1 MGPAADSNGSGG
13 SINNGTTLTSYLG
26 SYNPTLIVDGTLRIA
41 SGMVS
46 SAFFAAGNSSTTDT
60 LIQGG
65 TLDFGSRE
73 AIINNQ
79 NGFIR
84 FTDGAV
90 VGGNLQ
96 IRSNIAGTG
105 GLLKTGFS
113 QVILDGM
120 NTYSGL
126 TTVSDGNLFLRNGR
140 MSGGAGGPG
149 NGYKIEGNGQLL
161 TNSGIILGTAAAPE
175 DILVGTLQGG
185 QVILQAQNDLT
196 SYFGDITVDNV
207 DAAGQTLFTP
217 LISASGGNATLII
230 NGDIYGGDTPISN
243 DVLAIDSR
251 ILSTA
256 GSANSQI
263 ILRGQIGD
271 RGVGGVATPVG
282 SVISTLPTLAGVR
295 TNENEVFRFT
305 VEGNEQ
311 LNVTMEKQYAAAG
324 RLTLNQGVLNISYTP
339 APASPDG
346 GGFWTTTAIS
356 RIAGADSTSSFAVN
370 GNTTFHGF
378 TIAGGSNT
386 FLFLGQPG
394 KDGISGQNF
403 NMASWNV
410 AAGNNTWIGGVN
422 ETGSVTFGT
431 GAGSLVLAKAVRLY
445 GMSGGTVN
453 MNVRLG
459 GNVLTQKIGRGT
471 VTLQNTNAG
480 TTASDTGSFEL
491 GGGTMI
497 IDHSGQNAARF
508 GNAGNFTFRGG
519 SLISKGRTD
528 ALFAASYSNEAGAV
542 RTVGFTS
549 GGSEIAA
556 ETTAAQNLTITIG
569 NTNATNGVLTRAV
582 GATASL
588 VENQSAGGVSSL
600 LLQFGQSTA
609 LARSQVIPWATYSSQ
624 RRRALDF
631 AVLNTTYGVESY
643 SRAPAEFQNSV
654 ALWAPGANQN
664 VSENG
669 GIGFFGTLANPS
681 GGLAFNTLRFDTTA
695 DSLVNLGGQ
704 ILSLMGGN
712 LAGAMLVSSNTG
724 ASNKTITNGSIG
736 IFDSSARPDYNIT
749 VVGTTTS
756 GSRNLTSVTPV
767 AGLSIGMTVTG
778 TGIPAGSAIA
788 AISGSTVTLTNN
800 ATASGTGVNLV
811 ANQLVGLTDGDNV
824 AAPANLTISSMPLT
838 TGLLPGMNVRGM
850 QSVTAVKVT
859 TPGSAYTSAPTVAI
873 TGGGGTGATGTALLG
888 VNQASFTINGGTT
901 VYSTAPSVTITDGGG
916 TGATATAVLTAG
928 VVSGITITSPGTG
941 FTSAPSIAF
950 TGGVVTTPGT
960 DPTGTGNATNF
971 VVSAVIVTAA
981 GSAYATE
988 PAIAFTGGG
997 GAGAVAK
1004 VIVPF
1009 VVIPAGTY
1017 ITAVT
1022 PTSITLSLKPTLSSD
1037 VGVKM
1042 PLIVGSPELIVHQ
1055 YGQGNLN
1062 IDVPVTGTGSVTIAG
1077 PSTTN
1082 PSEFNTTGT
1091 VRFNASNT
1099 YTGRTYLNGSVLE
1112 IGSASALG
1120 AEPFAV
1126 DNTQLT
1132 MNGGTLRWTGG
1143 VSSLGNRGITLQGSG
1158 GVIEVTN
1165 PDGNLLIGTGMTGT
1179 QAQLVSEDVFRGD
1192 LVKTGPGTLTFQGAG
1207 TGHNSGFQGLLD
1219 VRQGTLAVM
1228 VDVGDANAGTL
1239 SVFGTNRSWEDGT
1252 IFRQGT
1258 NLQAFLG
1265 AANNAGVDW
1274 NIEEF
1279 MTFEGGNT
1287 FTYTGLLDI
1296 NANNNSALD
1305 TQLNLGNRRPLN
1317 LNGITNI
1324 AGNTT
1329 FDIGFASNLRFALNA
1344 GYVTG
1349 SGDIIKDGQGQM
1361 EFRGNIPDWKGNLV
1375 IKQGTVYAIS
1385 AADMLGSGYGSGKT
1399 ITLGDAERQGTAQLL
1414 IQNPDGVQNWLF
1426 DVKHD
1431 INVVYNPTQTKRL
1444 GIDNIA
1450 NGNRVSYDGNITLN
1464 DNLILLIQDGGI
1476 SSGGEQAI
1484 LNFNGK
1490 FRDGLT
1496 TGGNLVIQ
1504 GTENGGANDNV
1515 NGRMTGYAVF
1525 NGDNSA
1531 WTGDVQLSVNLSYD
1545 QDKTT
1550 VLRLGN
1556 NLALTAAND
1565 VVMNYN
1571 SVLQAGGQTVS
1582 IGSLST
1588 LGGNGSFNGDAGTM
1602 SASTNGSTEII
1613 ENAASSAGIL
1623 TIAQTT
1629 PVSFEAAWD
1638 AKFRDGVINSQFFN
1652 VGTNTHLPSAA
1663 LSVVKSGAGW
1673 SVMTLDNDYT
1683 GATTVAQGVLQIGR
1697 DGVGDTGAN
1706 NALGVTVNSGA
1717 TVAGTGWA
1725 QGGLT
1730 VQSGGIVS
1738 PGDAGGNA
1746 LGTLN
1751 VNGAALFA
1759 VGSAALLQVRM
1770 PTYNNPGAVDAA
1782 DNHYVAWR
1790 SGISSDAFS
1799 NALKDLVT
1807 TSQHDMINASD
1818 ANGVGTISI
1827 ALGTQITLANDGY
1840 TPKAGDVFHL
1850 FKAGT
1855 LLSSINTGAAIRT
1868 GTETGTDLNLFELGG
1883 ILRWDTTLLNTL
1895 GVLLVVTAEGPVVG
1909 GFAPSI
1915 SAPPARSP
1923 ASGILAPGTTFTL
1936 TGKADSSSPKEITM
1950 QWLLN
1955 DVPLSPSLIV
1965 SETRT
1970 PANGIPVGIAG
1981 VTSTITLVAS
1991 SETKG
1996 TYKFVASNTGGQ
2008 AFSTGVLVDV
2018 NDMPLIPA
2026 GDFTVGGT
2034 GGQPTSRLVN
2044 PSLPGIPIS
2053 TTFSSRVTGPGPY
2066 TARWYKVVG
2075 GVETLVFTETGIA
2088 NVQNK
2093 FTSNFTIVEVTEA
2106 DQGNYICRFTNPGG
2120 SVTSNT
2126 ATLTV
2131 RDAVSNVVATR
2142 TRNPDPTYLGE
2153 TIIFSVTA
2161 QGEADLR
2168 YQWFKNGTALVGKTA
2183 STLSVTN
2190 SAISTV
2196 PDTYFVKVTNPVN
2209 DPDLVSFTNAVQSN
2223 LVTLPVLDS
2232 KPVINSTVM
2241 PHRTMLAGESLSMS
2255 VTASGRPD
2263 LRYQWKRNAVNVVGA
2278 TGSTFTVNP
2287 VTLASGGTYTC
2298 EISNITTTKLLA
2310 GPAEIVV
2317 VDSGTTVVPVKLGAP
2332 TITLTA
2338 NVGRGTKT
2346 SVIYKWY
2353 KRVITPVVDS
2363 DPLITDTAVS
2373 TTDARFTGEESTG
2386 TVTSTLKIANAVI
2399 GDDGLYVCKVK
2410 GTDGV
2415 EVAGCLQDVRVYDAV
2430 PINQTAIAL
2439 KDGIVGGYYTER
2451 IVVDPA
2457 RNRSPVSYAVVGT
2470 LPPGLTLDKVTGII
2484 SGRPTTAKTYTFTT
2498 TATNMVGTS
2507 VEKITSTI
2515 VIKPLPLGLAG
2526 NYAGPISR
2534 NAGLNGNLGGR
2545 FEMTV
2550 TTMGAVSGKVTL
2562 GSSTA
2567 RSFTG
2572 AALEIDAMTG
2582 AVQTN
2587 TIRIPAAATLP
2598 ALTLVFNMNI
2608 TPAALPAPPATVL
2621 TDATI
2626 SDGTNTATFKGWRNN
2641 WGATVVSGVSAK
2653 ADNFTGLYNFGIS
2666 LPDGSALIGNAQV
2679 PQGYGYGSFTVAS
2692 AGTFTL
2698 AGRTPD
2704 GETLTGAYWLGPNG
2718 EFFVYQTLYTTTLKG
2733 SILGEMQIELNAAGS
2748 VDDDISGDLTIVRP
2762 PNGAAVT
2769 VARTYRSGFGTSQVV
2784 AGVPQTMVTTPVS
2797 LVAFGARYLVPVTA
2811 TTSNPNPLVFLN
2823 IAAASGTTRN
2833 AELIFSEDGS
2843 LPPRG
2848 AAFPAPYT
2856 QDVATL
2862 LPRNP
2867 NIPVTIAAKSAVT
2880 TPKINTVDNPASTTL
2895 VPLAATGAFSGKF
2908 TLSDSIARTAPQTP
2922 LVILRNVTYQGVV
2935 IRERT
2940 SAKGVEPRV
2949 VETYGVGHFLIDQ
2962 LPPDAATP
2970 ATSTPRLSGS
2980 VILEKAPTP

>member
-1 MGPAADSNGSGG
+1 
-13 SINNGTTLTSYLG
+13 
-26 SYNPTLIVDGTLRIA
+26 
-41 SGMVS
+41 
-46 SAFFAAGNSSTTDT
+46 
-60 LIQGG
+60 
-65 TLDFGSRE
+65 
-73 AIINNQ
+73 
-79 NGFIR
+79 
-84 FTDGAV
+84 
-90 VGGNLQ
+90 
-96 IRSNIAGTG
+96 
-105 GLLKTGFS
+105 
-113 QVILDGM
+113 
-120 NTYSGL
+120 
-126 TTVSDGNLFLRNGR
+126 
-140 MSGGAGGPG
+140 
-149 NGYKIEGNGQLL
+149 
-161 TNSGIILGTAAAPE
+161 
-175 DILVGTLQGG
+175 
-185 QVILQAQNDLT
+185 
-196 SYFGDITVDNV
+196 
-207 DAAGQTLFTP
+207 
-217 LISASGGNATLII
+217 
-230 NGDIYGGDTPISN
+230 
-243 DVLAIDSR
+243 
-251 ILSTA
+251 
-256 GSANSQI
+256 
-263 ILRGQIGD
+263 
-271 RGVGGVATPVG
+271 
-282 SVISTLPTLAGVR
+282 
-295 TNENEVFRFT
+295 
-305 VEGNEQ
+305 
-311 LNVTMEKQYAAAG
+311 
-324 RLTLNQGVLNISYTP
+324 
-339 APASPDG
+339 
-346 GGFWTTTAIS
+346 
-356 RIAGADSTSSFAVN
+356 
-370 GNTTFHGF
+370 
-378 TIAGGSNT
+378 
-386 FLFLGQPG
+386 
-394 KDGISGQNF
+394 
-403 NMASWNV
+403 
-410 AAGNNTWIGGVN
+410 
-422 ETGSVTFGT
+422 
-431 GAGSLVLAKAVRLY
+431 
-445 GMSGGTVN
+445 
-453 MNVRLG
+453 
-459 GNVLTQKIGRGT
+459 
-471 VTLQNTNAG
+471 
-480 TTASDTGSFEL
+480 
-491 GGGTMI
+491 
-497 IDHSGQNAARF
+497 
-508 GNAGNFTFRGG
+508 
-519 SLISKGRTD
+519 
-528 ALFAASYSNEAGAV
+528 
-542 RTVGFTS
+542 
-549 GGSEIAA
+549 
-556 ETTAAQNLTITIG
+556 
-569 NTNATNGVLTRAV
+569 
-582 GATASL
+582 
-588 VENQSAGGVSSL
+588 
-600 LLQFGQSTA
+600 
-609 LARSQVIPWATYSSQ
+609 
-624 RRRALDF
+624 
-631 AVLNTTYGVESY
+631 
-643 SRAPAEFQNSV
+643 
-654 ALWAPGANQN
+654 
-664 VSENG
+664 
-669 GIGFFGTLANPS
+669 
-681 GGLAFNTLRFDTTA
+681 
-695 DSLVNLGGQ
+695 
-704 ILSLMGGN
+704 
-712 LAGAMLVSSNTG
+712 
-724 ASNKTITNGSIG
+724 
-736 IFDSSARPDYNIT
+736 
-749 VVGTTTS
+749 
-756 GSRNLTSVTPV
+756 
-767 AGLSIGMTVTG
+767 
-778 TGIPAGSAIA
+778 
-788 AISGSTVTLTNN
+788 
-800 ATASGTGVNLV
+800 
-811 ANQLVGLTDGDNV
+811 
-824 AAPANLTISSMPLT
+824 
-838 TGLLPGMNVRGM
+838 
-850 QSVTAVKVT
+850 
-859 TPGSAYTSAPTVAI
+859 
-873 TGGGGTGATGTALLG
+873 
-888 VNQASFTINGGTT
+888 
-901 VYSTAPSVTITDGGG
+901 
-916 TGATATAVLTAG
+916 
-928 VVSGITITSPGTG
+928 
-941 FTSAPSIAF
+941 
-950 TGGVVTTPGT
+950 
-960 DPTGTGNATNF
+960 
-971 VVSAVIVTAA
+971 
-981 GSAYATE
+981 
-988 PAIAFTGGG
+988 
-997 GAGAVAK
+997 
-1004 VIVPF
+1004 
-1009 VVIPAGTY
+1009 
-1017 ITAVT
+1017 
-1022 PTSITLSLKPTLSSD
+1022 
-1037 VGVKM
+1037 M
-1042 PLIVGSPELIVHQ
+1042 PLIVGSPELVVHH

-1082 PSEFNTTGT
+1082 PSDFNTTGT

-1112 IGSASALG
+1112 IGSTSALG

-1126 DNTQLT
+1126 DNTQVT

-1158 GVIEVTN
+1158 GVIEVSN

-1179 QAQLVSEDVFRGD
+1179 QAQIVSEDVFRGD
-1192 LVKTGPGTLTFQGAG
+1192 LVKTGPGTLTFQGTG
-1207 TGHNSGFQGLLD
+1207 TGHNGGFQGLLD

-1274 NIEEF
+1274 NIDEF

-1287 FTYTGLLDI
+1287 FTYTGLIDI
-1296 NANNNSALD
+1296 NANNNSSLD

-1317 LNGITNI
+1317 LNGITNL

-1399 ITLGDAERQGTAQLL
+1399 ITLGDAERQGIAQLL
-1414 IQNPDGVQNWLF
+1414 INNPDGVQNWLF

-1571 SVLQAGGQTVS
+1571 SVLQAGGQTVT

-1613 ENAASSAGIL
+1613 ENAASTAGIL

-1730 VQSGGIVS
+1730 VQSGGNVS

-1782 DNHYVAWR
+1782 DDNYVAWR
-1790 SGISSDAFS
+1790 SGISTDAFS

-1818 ANGVGTISI
+1818 ASGVGTISI

-1868 GTETGTDLNLFELGG
+1868 GTEVGTDLNLFELGG

-1923 ASGILAPGTTFTL
+1923 ASGILAPGTEFTL
-1936 TGKADSSSPKEITM
+1936 TGKADSLSPKEITM

-1970 PANGIPVGIAG
+1970 PANGIPVGSAG

-1991 SETKG
+1991 TDTKG

-2008 AFSTGVLVDV
+2008 AFSAGVLVDV

-2075 GVETLVFTETGIA
+2075 GVETLLFTETGSA
-2088 NVQNK
+2088 NAQNK
-2093 FTSNFTIVEVTEA
+2093 FTSNFTIVEVAEA
-2106 DQGNYICRFTNPGG
+2106 DQGDYICRFTNPGG

-2161 QGEADLR
+2161 QGEAALR
-2168 YQWFKNGTALVGKTA
+2168 YQWFKNGTALAGKTA
-2183 STLSVTN
+2183 ATLSVTN
-2190 SAISTV
+2190 SAILAV

-2241 PHRTMLAGESLSMS
+2241 PHRTMLAGQSLSMS

-2287 VTLASGGTYTC
+2287 VTLALGGTYTC
-2298 EISNITTTKLLA
+2298 EISNLTTTKPVA

-2317 VDSGTTVVPVKLGAP
+2317 VDSSTTIVPVKVGTAS
-2332 TITLTA
+2332 ITLTA
-2338 NVGRGTKT
+2338 NVGRGSKT
-2346 SVIYKWY
+2346 SVRYKWF
-2353 KRVITPVVDS
+2353 KRVITPVMDG
-2363 DPLITDTAVS
+2363 DPLITDTAIS
-2373 TTDARFTGEESTG
+2373 TTDLRYTGEESTG

-2399 GDDGLYVCKVK
+2399 GDDGLYVCKVT
-2410 GTDGV
+2410 GTDGL

-2430 PINQTAIAL
+2430 PINQTATAL

-2457 RNRSPVSYAVVGT
+2457 RNRSPVSFAVVGT
-2470 LPPGLTLDKVTGII
+2470 LPPGLTLDKITGII
-2484 SGRPTTAKTYTFTT
+2484 SGRPTTAKTYTFST
-2498 TATNMVGTS
+2498 TATNMMGTS

-2534 NAGLNGNLGGR
+2534 DAALNGNLGGR

-2550 TTMGAVSGKVTL
+2550 TAMGVVSGKVTL
-2562 GSSTA
+2562 GISTA
-2567 RSFTG
+2567 RSFAG

-2587 TIRIPAAATLP
+2587 TIRIPATATLP
-2598 ALTLVFNMNI
+2598 ALTLVFKMTI
-2608 TPAALPAPPATVL
+2608 TPAALPLPPATVL
-2621 TDATI
+2621 ADATI

-2641 WGATVVSGVSAK
+2641 WGAAVVSGVSAK
-2653 ADNFTGLYNFGIS
+2653 ADAYAGDYTFGMM
-2666 LPDGSALIGNAQV
+2666 LPGGSALIGDTQV
-2679 PQGYGYGSFTVAS
+2679 PQGAGYGIFKVIS

-2698 AGRTPD
+2698 SGRTAD
-2704 GETLTGAYWLGPNG
+2704 GETLTGSYGIGPNG
-2718 EFFVYQTLYTTTLKG
+2718 EFFIFQTLYTTPIKG
-2733 SILGEMQIELNAAGS
+2733 SILGELQIEVAALNENN
-2748 VDDDISGDLTIVRP
+2748 DIFGNITHVRP
-2762 PNGAAVT
+2762 PNSAAPT
-2769 VARTYRSGFGTSQVV
+2769 VARTYRSGFGTTLTA
-2784 AGVPQTMVTTPVS
+2784 AGVTPTTVTQPVPF
-2797 LVAFGARYLVPVTA
+2797 VAVGGRYIAPPATGTVFMGLTA
-2811 TTSNPNPLVFLN
+2811 TTDP
-2823 IAAASGTTRN
+2823 TRN
-2833 AELIFSEDGS
+2833 AELIFSEDGV
-2843 LPPRG
+2843 LPVRG
-2848 AAFPAPYT
+2848 AAFPAAYT
-2856 QDVATL
+2856 QDVVAS
-2862 LPRNP
+2862 RNP
-2867 NIPVTIAAKSAVT
+2867 NIPVTIGLKSVVKTPLAKSAS
-2880 TPKINTVDNPASTTL
+2880 NPASTTL
-2895 VPLAATGAFSGKF
+2895 IPVLTSGAFSGGF
-2908 TLSDSIARTAPQTP
+2908 TLSDSIPRPP
-2922 LVILRNVTYQGVV
+2922 LAAVVIPRVVAYQGAV

-2940 SAKGVEPRV
+2940 SATGAPRV
-2949 VETYGVGHFLIDQ
+2949 VETYGVGYFLIDQ
-2962 LPPDAATP
+2962 LPPNGTTAANSMP
-2970 ATSTPRLSGS
+2970 KLSGS